1 MPPKRLF
8 LRVAQ
13 PVVTVF
19 HPTMISRD
27 FFPLGLSLALALWF
41 APAASAQ
48 DIPDYLLEDEH
59 VREEFGVNDFTTPS
73 IELIFADLRAL
84 RPLPYEALRREL
96 PEGTTMDRISLALT
110 AGTLIADGFHAVE
123 GEQLLDLEP
132 VGRSLLKHAKALGSG
147 VQVSANLKSLI
158 EKAADNDWESL
169 RKELSKTQRDV
180 EKEMVLLRDVD
191 VANLLS
197 LGGWLRAFEIGC
209 AASLEPYDVNKA
221 KLLGRPEVLDYF
233 VVTADTLKARM
244 PENQTLLQINEGLAA
259 MRKLIELP
267 EDRVLTE
274 AEIVEMGTMTGSIIE
289 VATGRAKPIPDDEI
303 EGENGDQ

>member
-1 MPPKRLF
+1 MHRHFLF
-8 LRVAQ
+8 
-13 PVVTVF
+13 F
-19 HPTMISRD
+19 
-27 FFPLGLSLALALWF
+27 GLSLTL
-41 APAASAQ
+41 AASVSSKLTAQ

-96 PEGTTMDRISLALT
+96 PEETTMDRISLALT

-132 VGRSLLKHAKALGSG
+132 VGRSLLDHAKALGSG
-147 VQVSANLKSLI
+147 AQVSSNLKSLI

-169 RKELSKTQRDV
+169 RSELSKTQRDV

-233 VVTADTLKARM
+233 VVTVDTLKSRM
-244 PENQTLLQINEGLAA
+244 PENATIAQLNEGLAA

-274 AEIVEMGTMTGSIIE
+274 AEIVEMGTLTGGLIE
-289 VATGRAKPIPDDEI
+289 SATGRTKPDDE
-303 EGENGDQ
+303 GAAENAE